1 MKKVAVALV
10 VGFAASLLLF
20 FSLGLNYLFRSKYT
34 SNRLAFL
41 GLLLLVFFSFFFL
54 SIFCFLY
61 NHQFILSWVKC
72 GVVFLSANYGNRV
85 CGSCAAQ
92 NNRASLRAGQSF

>member
-1 MKKVAVALV
+1 MPGVAKSKAQILNETDSYFYSLVKPTTAKKKRQCL
-10 VGFAASLLLF
+10 
-20 FSLGLNYLFRSKYT
+20 
-34 SNRLAFL
+34 
-41 GLLLLVFFSFFFL
+41 
-54 SIFCFLY
+54 
-61 NHQFILSWVKC
+61 KC